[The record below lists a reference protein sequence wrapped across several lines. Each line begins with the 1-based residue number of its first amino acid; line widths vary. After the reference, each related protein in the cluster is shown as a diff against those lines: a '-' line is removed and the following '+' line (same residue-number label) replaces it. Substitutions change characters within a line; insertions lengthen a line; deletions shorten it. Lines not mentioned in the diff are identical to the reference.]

1 MNDGI
6 EMVMQAI
13 SVRSVKFIVES
24 VVESLVSHH
33 EIHFGPYRNAD
44 KITKSDELQVSVNGP
59 PFNYCDSIVKLA
71 LDSHFTNHWHFLTNG
86 NLYAFQKESSTI
98 KKLKTMKPKLPFME

>member
-13 SVRSVKFIVES
+13 SV
-24 VVESLVSHH
+24 VESLVSHLK
-33 EIHFGPYRNAD
+33 IHFGPYRNAD

-59 PFNYCDSIVKLA
+59 PFNYCDSIVKLV
-71 LDSHFTNHWHFLTNG
+71 LD
-86 NLYAFQKESSTI
+86 Q
-98 KKLKTMKPKLPFME
+98 